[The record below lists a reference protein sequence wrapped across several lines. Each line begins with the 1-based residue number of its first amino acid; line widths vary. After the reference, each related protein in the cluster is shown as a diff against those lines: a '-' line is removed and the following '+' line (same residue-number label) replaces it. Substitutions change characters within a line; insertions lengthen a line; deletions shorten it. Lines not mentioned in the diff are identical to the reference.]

1 MLAAGL
7 TDDDSLRARGARSG
21 GWVDLSPVKYGD
33 TLRAG
38 LRVRDTLRN
47 DDGATDDDDDDDDD
61 DDTSDDDDDD
71 DVEGRGESWWS

>member
-1 MLAAGL
+1 MYK
-7 TDDDSLRARGARSG
+7 RQ
-21 GWVDLSPVKYGD
+21 VDLSPVRYGD

-61 DDTSDDDDDD
+61 DTSDDDDDD